1 MVPLLKDSSN
11 VGVRGVSGETDGKG
25 GIWMGEEGGLGKSI
39 FGSLERGGHRGSP
52 VEGAR
57 RTLKSIS
64 EGLENTGGMRKEM
77 VVEVNKAE
85 EALKIFNSVWLGIVK
100 NGVYIG
106 GEGSDASGS
115 DHVTEKRERRL
126 SKGALGQIDQETIGF
141 EDVKAGSEM
150 GEV

>member
-1 MVPLLKDSSN
+1 M
-11 VGVRGVSGETDGKG
+11 R
-25 GIWMGEEGGLGKSI
+25 EEGGLGKSI

-115 DHVTEKRERRL
+115 DLVAKEGNRRL
-126 SKGALGQIDQETIGF
+126 GKGAF
-141 EDVKAGSEM
+141 
-150 GEV
+150 GEVNEKAIGLKNVKVVH

>member
-1 MVPLLKDSSN
+1 M
-11 VGVRGVSGETDGKG
+11 R
-25 GIWMGEEGGLGKSI
+25 EEGGLGKSI

-85 EALKIFNSVWLGIVK
+85 EAPELFDGSRLRVVSNSLDMR
-100 NGVYIG
+100 
-106 GEGSDASGS
+106 GEGCDAG
-115 DHVTEKRERRL
+115 
-126 SKGALGQIDQETIGF
+126 G
-141 EDVKAGSEM
+141 
-150 GEV
+150 